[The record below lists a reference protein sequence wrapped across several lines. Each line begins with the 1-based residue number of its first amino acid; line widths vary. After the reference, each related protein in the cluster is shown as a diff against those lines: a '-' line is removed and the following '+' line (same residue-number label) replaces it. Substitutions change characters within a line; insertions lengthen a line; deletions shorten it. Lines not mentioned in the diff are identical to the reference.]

1 MLRRDFLKRGS
12 LWTLG
17 ATILTPELIDR
28 LTWKRTLFPGG
39 LLTPAAPYFELFVAS
54 GRVEAMPAERRG
66 SGLAMSWTA
75 HRHETINHVDF
86 VHVVLGDP
94 ASRSLVN
101 ATPCDL
107 VGGNTF
113 NMQVSLHSH

>member
-1 MLRRDFLKRGS
+1 
-12 LWTLG
+12 
-17 ATILTPELIDR
+17 
-28 LTWKRTLFPGG
+28 
-39 LLTPAAPYFELFVAS
+39 
-54 GRVEAMPAERRG
+54 
-66 SGLAMSWTA
+66 MSWTA